1 MSSIM
6 TNYKSVHTALSEI
19 ESVST
24 SDARTNAS
32 GYRRFLEDPEC
43 IVALVVAQCVLSLL
57 KPLTLF
63 LQKTDCNMVD
73 AFEESKILIEL
84 LKEKRRGVFRT
95 LSLKIADALDID
107 LTPRRGV
114 GRQTHREN
122 ASVGITPEQHWR
134 INLTM
139 SSMKWNDGFRLK

>member
-1 MSSIM
+1 MNSLLEGLDNPEEAVDVKHLQEGVSHSVKRLTRWTARVDTMSSI
-6 TNYKSVHTALSEI
+6 
-19 ESVST
+19 
-24 SDARTNAS
+24 
-32 GYRRFLEDPEC
+32 
-43 IVALVVAQCVLSLL
+43 
-57 KPLTLF
+57 
-63 LQKTDCNMVD
+63 TDCNMVD

>member
-73 AFEESKILIEL
+73 VFEVKN
-84 LKEKRRGVFRT
+84 
-95 LSLKIADALDID
+95 
-107 LTPRRGV
+107 
-114 GRQTHREN
+114 TH
-122 ASVGITPEQHWR
+122 
-134 INLTM
+134 
-139 SSMKWNDGFRLK
+139 